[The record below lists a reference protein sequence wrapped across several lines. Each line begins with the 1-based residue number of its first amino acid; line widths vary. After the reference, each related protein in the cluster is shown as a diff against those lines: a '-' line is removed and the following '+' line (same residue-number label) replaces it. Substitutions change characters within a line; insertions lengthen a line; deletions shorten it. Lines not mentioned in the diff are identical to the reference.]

1 MPTNRRRRPNI
12 PIPESDLEGW
22 GYVPTKRWYVKA
34 TRDIY
39 RAGGRLA
46 RKGDQLHVAV
56 EDGRVFFHRQE
67 LYPYEFEG
75 LILL

>member
-1 MPTNRRRRPNI
+1 MPRRRRPSI

-22 GYVPTKRWYVKA
+22 GFAPTKRWYVTA
-34 TRDIY
+34 TLDIY

-46 RKGDQLHVAV
+46 RKGDRLHVTI
-56 EDGRVFFHRQE
+56 ERKQVFFHRQE